1 MEDVQGKQGKNANA
15 VFNGDFFFISTYSGY
30 RMLGRD
36 PKGAQHYLEPDASD
50 ETLGAAVL
58 DALDRSRFLSIE
70 EADDFFN
77 LKRSQERYEEWKRSV
92 MARYGYK
99 TKRALFK
106 DMMSCSIQMAGDSI
120 KVSPTDHDRLD
131 GWAGKNAEGTED
143 VVIPASS
150 SAAEV
155 GTALR
160 VAFSRCI

>member
-1 MEDVQGKQGKNANA
+1 MEDVQAKQGKNARA
-15 VFNGDFFFISTYSGY
+15 MFNGDFFLVETYSGH
-30 RMLGRD
+30 RMLGSD
-36 PKGAQHYLEPDASD
+36 PKGAQQYLEPDASD
-50 ETLGAAVL
+50 DALGTAVL
-58 DALDRSRFLSIE
+58 DALSRSRFLSVE
-70 EADDFFN
+70 EANEFFN
-77 LKRSQERYEEWKRSV
+77 LKRSQEKYEEWKRSV

-131 GWAGKNAEGTED
+131 GWAGRNAEGTED

-155 GTALR
+155 GAALR
-160 VAFSRCI
+160 VAFSRCT